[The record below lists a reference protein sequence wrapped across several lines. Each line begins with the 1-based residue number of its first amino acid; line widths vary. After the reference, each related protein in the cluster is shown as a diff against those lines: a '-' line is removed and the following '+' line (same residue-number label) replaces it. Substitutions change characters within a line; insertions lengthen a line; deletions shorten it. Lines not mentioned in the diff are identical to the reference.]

1 MGLVRGRPRSDLDW
15 AWGHVAPLALDVVEG
30 DPQSVRNG
38 RLRKMVNV
46 RETYDTINGSYP
58 NPSSCGR
65 RRRFSN
71 SVVSER
77 GTGAKRRVAVVVIA
91 ATVVCVGVGRL
102 GIPFKCTRWREVS
115 GVDFFG

>member
-1 MGLVRGRPRSDLDW
+1 MRGRLRSDSNW
-15 AWGHVAPLALDVVEG
+15 AGGHVAPLALDVVEG

-46 RETYDTINGSYP
+46 GKANDAINGSHL
-58 NPSSCGR
+58 NPSGCGR
-65 RRRFSN
+65 RRRFSS

-77 GTGAKRRVAVVVIA
+77 GTGAKRRAAAVVTA
-91 ATVVCVGVGRL
+91 ATVVCVGGGF
-102 GIPFKCTRWREVS
+102 GIPFKCARWREVS